1 MTKND
6 NENNTTYGI
15 SALTPNNSVN
25 IGQSGIYNPTTPV
38 WTNGVLNK
46 FENLQGLVNG
56 SPLFADYNIFE
67 QTSINDI
74 FINSS
79 IFNDVVDDSRVGA
92 EQVLSVP
99 IKMCTLYDVV
109 DKVLPFAPYVYK
121 NYYVDI
127 DGDDENNIYGF
138 LMTDDESTYCPTYR

>member
-1 MTKND
+1 MAKND
-6 NENNTTYGI
+6 NITTYGI
-15 SALTPNNSVN
+15 SVLTPNNSVN
-25 IGQSGIYNPTTPV
+25 ISQSGIYNPTTLV

-79 IFNDVVDDSRVGA
+79 IFKDAVYDSS
-92 EQVLSVP
+92 VLTAQP
-99 IKMCTLYDVV
+99 IYFPIEMCTLHQVV
-109 DKVLPFAPYVYK
+109 EKVLPFAPYVYK

-127 DGDDENNIYGF
+127 DGDDENNVYGF

>member
-1 MTKND
+1 MAEND
-6 NENNTTYGI
+6 NSTTYGI
-15 SALTPNNSVN
+15 SVLAPNNSVN

-67 QTSINDI
+67 QTNINDI

-79 IFNDVVDDSRVGA
+79 IFKDAVYDSS
-92 EQVLSVP
+92 VLKEPVYFP
-99 IKMCTLYDVV
+99 IEMCTLHQVV
-109 DKVLPFAPYVYK
+109 EKVLPFAPYVYK

-138 LMTDDESTYCPTYR
+138 LMTDDESTYCPTYS

>member
-1 MTKND
+1 M
-6 NENNTTYGI
+6 
-15 SALTPNNSVN
+15 LTPNNSVN
-25 IGQSGIYNPTTPV
+25 ISQSGIYNPTTPV

-46 FENLQGLVNG
+46 FENLQGLVT
-56 SPLFADYNIFE
+56 SKPLFADYNIFE
-67 QTSINDI
+67 QTNINDI

-79 IFNDVVDDSRVGA
+79 IFKDAVYDSS
-92 EQVLSVP
+92 VLKEPVYFP
-99 IKMCTLYDVV
+99 IEMCTLHQVV
-109 DKVLPFAPYVYK
+109 EKVLPFAPYVYK